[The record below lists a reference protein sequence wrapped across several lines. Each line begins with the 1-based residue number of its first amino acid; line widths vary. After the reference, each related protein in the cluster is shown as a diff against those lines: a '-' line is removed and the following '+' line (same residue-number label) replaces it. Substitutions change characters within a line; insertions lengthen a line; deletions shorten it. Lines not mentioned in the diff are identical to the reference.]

1 MYKNFVNIAPFVML
15 VITGLSGLFSS
26 LGWYS
31 VFFNYLPDLLGYS
44 IFTNLIMLRVYNAK
58 TYCHTTRLAVYG
70 LIAMNLTSLIT
81 IDTKYYNPLYDVFIT
96 LVIFGI
102 IYFLKFKNAKI

>member
-1 MYKNFVNIAPFVML
+1 MYKNFVNIAPFIML

-31 VFFNYLPDLLGYS
+31 VLFNYLPDLLGYS

-70 LIAMNLTSLIT
+70 LIAMNLISLIT
-81 IDTKYYNPLYDVFIT
+81 IDTKYYNPLYDSYIALIT
-96 LVIFGI
+96 IAVIYY
-102 IYFLKFKNAKI
+102 IYNRK